1 MPCRT
6 ELPRDSHKR
15 RGNDRISST
24 TGLLPW
30 FGVACACHRSFLDDN
45 QGAVVVVVVVG
56 GGGVVAASLDPSFD
70 VLLFL

>member
-45 QGAVVVVVVVG
+45 QGAVVGVVGVVVV
-56 GGGVVAASLDPSFD
+56 VVAASLDPSFD